1 VQGPGKSW
9 NFQAMVWEAVTMMQG
24 QMSKFAEISS
34 DFICIYE
41 KIVGGRSN
49 APDPI
54 VTAVCFYI

>member
-1 VQGPGKSW
+1 
-9 NFQAMVWEAVTMMQG
+9 MVWEAVTMMQG

-41 KIVGGRSN
+41 KIVGGQSN